1 MKITTRTVGDIRILD
16 CNGKITMDG
25 GGTMFLRNTLHDVL
39 QSGNHKIVIDLGR
52 IKFIDRPGM
61 DELVNVYDSVT
72 HDGGQVR
79 LLNLT
84 KKISDP
90 MVITKLMMVFKSYN
104 DEKTALASFQ

>member
-25 GGTMFLRNTLHDVL
+25 GGTLFLRNTLHDAL
-39 QSGNHKIVIDLGR
+39 QSGTHKIVLNLGH
-52 IKFIDRPGM
+52 IKFIDRVGI
-61 DELVNVYDSVT
+61 DELVNAYDSVT
-72 HDGGQVR
+72 HDGGEVK

-90 MVITKLMMVFKSYN
+90 MVITKLMTVFKSYN
-104 DEKTALASFQ
+104 DEKTALASFN